1 MNSTRVVVVVM
12 ALMAV
17 VASPATAKFKTTVT
31 KSEDF
36 ERAELSRV
44 AVVTVECYKTV
55 DCSEIERKI
64 YAEALK
70 LKVRFQL
77 IPEKTVRDALFSQ
90 GHTEYNSELRQ
101 VLVRELDL
109 DGLIELKIPFAE
121 KGDGYGGIKGSE
133 VKVELLLIRP
143 SGEILMHG
151 VGTGRPKNVV
161 TSPERV
167 AGNLVE
173 KILKE
178 AFK

>member
-1 MNSTRVVVVVM
+1 MTRTRAILGLT
-12 ALMAV
+12 ALMIV
-17 VASPATAKFKTTVT
+17 VAPLTMAAFKTTVT

-36 ERAELSRV
+36 EQAELSRV
-44 AVVTVECYKTV
+44 AVVTVECDRTV
-55 DCSEIERKI
+55 DCSAVERKI
-64 YAEALK
+64 YTEVQR

-77 IPEKTVRDALFSQ
+77 VPESTVRGTLFSH
-90 GHTEYNSELRQ
+90 GHTEYSSDLRST
-101 VLVRELDL
+101 VASELDL

-121 KGDGYGGIKGSE
+121 RGDGYGGRRGSQ
-133 VKVELLLIRP
+133 VKAELLLIRP
-143 SGEILMHG
+143 SGKILMHA

-173 KILKE
+173 KILRE